1 MLEEPSPHPCFPIF
15 VLFIGFVTPLL
26 HRIKS
31 KVQGWQNGSVI
42 KDLPHK
48 PGNLS
53 SSPGIHVKVEGV
65 N

>member
-1 MLEEPSPHPCFPIF
+1 MLEEPSPHPCFLIF
-15 VLFIGFVTPLL
+15 VLFVGFVILLL

-31 KVQGWQNGSVI
+31 KAQGWQNGSAI
-42 KDLPHK
+42 KDLPRK

-53 SSPGIHVKVEGV
+53 SSPGIQVKVEGV